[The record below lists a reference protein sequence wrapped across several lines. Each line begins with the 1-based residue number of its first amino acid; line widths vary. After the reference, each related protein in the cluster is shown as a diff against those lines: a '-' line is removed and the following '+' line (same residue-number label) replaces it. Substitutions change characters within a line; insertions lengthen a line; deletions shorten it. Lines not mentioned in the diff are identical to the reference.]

1 MGIQY
6 PVRDR
11 LEYGEGHY
19 WGTGSTVNLTSAA
32 RIVTNLIHALQG
44 GHDTRCRINSVH
56 SAVIRGALFGAPSAA
71 IFPENRR
78 DDSC

>member
-44 GHDTRCRINSVH
+44 G
-56 SAVIRGALFGAPSAA
+56 P
-71 IFPENRR
+71 
-78 DDSC
+78 